1 LSLKKKLQA
10 KDDESNN
17 AAGEK
22 TRWRGT
28 GAVCEAGGGRRGH
41 GAVRERAGL
50 PRAVAGPGVTGNQP
64 AGHRDGLASCPCWA
78 WAWCTRFCDE
88 LHSYLASCGVVEV
101 DAQNV
106 IETLGA
112 GHGGRAVARGLRG
125 DQLPRQRLRLVH
137 APQHGHALQRQAD
150 RASDDFYPR
159 DPASHT
165 TVHVSSVAYN
175 TLCLG
180 EFIVF
185 VSFVDSF

>member
-1 LSLKKKLQA
+1 VLGLGLVHPLLRR
-10 KDDESNN
+10 
-17 AAGEK
+17 AALVPGLL
-22 TRWRGT
+22 
-28 GAVCEAGGGRRGH
+28 RRRRR
-41 GAVRERAGL
+41 VK
-50 PRAVAGPGVTGNQP
+50 
-64 AGHRDGLASCPCWA
+64 
-78 WAWCTRFCDE
+78 
-88 LHSYLASCGVVEV
+88 V

-112 GHGGRAVARGLRG
+112 GHGGRGVARGLRG

-137 APQHGHALQRQAD
+137 VPHHEHALQRQAD

-159 DPASHT
+159 DPASH